1 VIHILIISYNIN
13 YLFLNGFKKRKTTF
27 QVQGQQSYPIIRS
40 PKSRRGGEK
49 TTNQKTDHD

>member
-1 VIHILIISYNIN
+1 MIHILIISYNIN